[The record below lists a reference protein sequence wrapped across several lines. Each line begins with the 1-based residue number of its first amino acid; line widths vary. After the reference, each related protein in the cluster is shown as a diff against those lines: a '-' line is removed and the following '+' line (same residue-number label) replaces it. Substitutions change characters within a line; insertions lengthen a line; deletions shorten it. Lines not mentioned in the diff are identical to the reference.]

1 MLITFFLHQ
10 YRLTTA
16 VCTWRC
22 AQGCHCSFGV
32 SQPTTYYSEAQKNFN
47 FQDSWNSLIRDFC
60 ICSTLCVEIT
70 WPKKKLFRHFVNQ
83 ILLGAIHFWQLPNFS
98 VARIFFTFSHSVDRV
113 SRKTLPKSIV
123 LTPFTTHFFLPLGF
137 RPRIQRENQ
146 SN

>member
-60 ICSTLCVEIT
+60 MQHTLCVEIT
-70 WPKKKLFRHFVNQ
+70 WPKKNCSVILSIRFFQEPYIFGNCQFFSCPDIFHIFPQCGSSKQENSPKKYRHPLFLATRFQ
-83 ILLGAIHFWQLPNFS
+83 AQ
-98 VARIFFTFSHSVDRV
+98 
-113 SRKTLPKSIV
+113 KS
-123 LTPFTTHFFLPLGF
+123 
-137 RPRIQRENQ
+137 RIQREKLV
-146 SN
+146 